1 MFMNFAQKVHFDR
14 PARRISSTDQLDK
27 SARRIREDRALLQ
40 GTDAW
45 PANIL
50 LPGWSGGKDTALDIT
65 VVNPL
70 QTAYIDQSAA
80 VPGHA
85 LRKALERKMSKPG
98 DSYKEVGLIFR
109 PLPMDTQVL
118 WAY

>member
-14 PARRISSTDQLDK
+14 TARRISSTDHLDK
-27 SARRIREDRALLQ
+27 SARRIREDSTLLP

-45 PANIL
+45 PANFL
-50 LPGWSGGKDTALDIT
+50 LPGWSGGKDSALDMR

-80 VPGHA
+80 VTGHA
-85 LRKALERKMSKPG
+85 LRKAFERKMSKHG

-118 WAY
+118 WA